1 MMRALKSVLFCAC
14 FCACW
19 Y

>member
-1 MMRALKSVLFCAC
+1 MRALKSVVLTVTCHVC
-14 FCACW
+14 